1 MDKNESRTY
10 KGVGIS
16 CGKVSGKIKFFKGER
31 AGSFDKRTGN
41 IEAELK
47 RLENARVL
55 ARAQAKELEKRARDS
70 IGEAEAQIFEIHA
83 MLLEDEDYFETV
95 VSEIKKGYTAEV
107 GVRQA
112 SEKYSAMLESLG
124 DEYLSARSADI
135 KDISSQLISILTGD
149 VDEKEEIPNQPYI
162 LVASDL
168 TPSQTVRLDQTKI
181 LAFVTF
187 GGTPSSHTAILARS
201 MGIPALVGVGVI
213 DKACEGKTALLN
225 AEAGTLIVSPTEKEM
240 EAFERERESYNKI
253 AMEHQMYLRSV
264 MNKPAVTRSGHRI
277 MIYANIGGED
287 EVAPAISNGAE
298 GIGLLRSEFLYLSR
312 ESYPEEEELFA
323 TYRDIAIR
331 MQGKRVIVRTL
342 DVGAD
347 KQIPYL
353 EIPNEENP
361 ALGYRAIRVCLDRKE
376 LFKTQ
381 LRAILRASAYGRIAI
396 MLPMVV
402 SVDEVRRAKEILDE
416 CKQELLTQGLMFD
429 TKIEVGIMIE
439 TPASAIMSE
448 ELAREVSF
456 FSVGTNDLTQYT
468 LAADRQN
475 PNVTEICEKNSEPVM
490 RLIKMATDAIHKV
503 GGWIGVCGEMAA
515 DLDLTER
522 FASIGV
528 DELSVSV
535 PYLLGVRGKVSE
547 CR

>member
-95 VSEIKKGYTAEV
+95 VSEIKKGYAAEV

-312 ESYPEEEELFA
+312 ESYPVEEELFA